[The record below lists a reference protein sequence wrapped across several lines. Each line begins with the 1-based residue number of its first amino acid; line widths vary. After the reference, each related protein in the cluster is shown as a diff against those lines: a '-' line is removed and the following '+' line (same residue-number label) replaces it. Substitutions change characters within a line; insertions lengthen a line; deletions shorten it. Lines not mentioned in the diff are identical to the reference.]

1 MRCEV
6 YIEVLP
12 ILPLQ
17 AETRSIDRACTVP
30 SLSRDLINLISS
42 SATVRLAFYDL
53 NLSIQ
58 SSLHPVCHNRYNL
71 VAHRTALRHNTIK
84 VTHSKSCHLHNLNT
98 PIMPES
104 ILRRSAAPEPGQLEA
119 GQTQPLLSN
128 EDDAGTH
135 FAAEDH
141 RKRFFKTL
149 GAAVAIA
156 VFLGLVF
163 GFGGK
168 ELAKRRF
175 KLPGGPG

>member
-1 MRCEV
+1 
-6 YIEVLP
+6 
-12 ILPLQ
+12 
-17 AETRSIDRACTVP
+17 
-30 SLSRDLINLISS
+30 
-42 SATVRLAFYDL
+42 
-53 NLSIQ
+53 
-58 SSLHPVCHNRYNL
+58 
-71 VAHRTALRHNTIK
+71 
-84 VTHSKSCHLHNLNT
+84 
-98 PIMPES
+98 MPES

-135 FAAEDH
+135 IDH
-141 RKRFFKTL
+141 RKRFFSTL